1 MPAIRVSNLVKDYG
15 RVHALRGL
23 DLEVETGE
31 VLGFLGPN
39 GAGKTT
45 TIRILLDLI
54 RATSGTVEVLG
65 ADPRTA
71 GPQLRARIGYLP
83 GEPAL
88 PPTLTGREYLGY
100 LASLRGAAPR
110 LDELVARFGVEL
122 GRPIHTLSRGNKQK
136 IALVQAFMHAP
147 ELYVLDE
154 PTSGLDPLLQQ
165 EFRALVAEV
174 ATSDAT
180 VFLSS
185 HVLAEVE
192 QLTRRVAIVRSG
204 RVVDVDDIASL
215 RARAGQEVE
224 LSFASPID
232 PAVVDVDGVSDVEVD
247 GTHVRLL
254 LHGEPDQLLRAVA
267 PHHVTRIRAE
277 DRELES
283 VFLDLYRENG
293 S

>member
-1 MPAIRVSNLVKDYG
+1 MSAIRTSGLVKDYG
-15 RVHALRGL
+15 SVHALRGL
-23 DLEVETGE
+23 DLDVASGE

-54 RATSGTVEVLG
+54 RRTAGTVEVLG
-65 ADPRTA
+65 QDPRTA
-71 GPQLRARIGYLP
+71 GPQLRSRIGYLP

-88 PPTLTGREYLGY
+88 PPTLTGAEYLGY
-100 LASLRGAAPR
+100 LASLRGGAPR
-110 LDELVARFGVEL
+110 LDDLVRRFGVEL
-122 GRPIHTLSRGNKQK
+122 RRPIRTLSRGNKQK

-165 EFRALVAEV
+165 EFRTLVAEV
-174 ATSDAT
+174 AGDGAT

-204 RVVDVDDIASL
+204 RVVDVDDIAGL

-224 LSFASPID
+224 LTFAAP
-232 PAVVDVDGVSDVEVD
+232 VDAALVDLPGVSDVHVD
-247 GTHVRLL
+247 GATVRLL
-254 LHGEPDQLLRAVA
+254 LHGEPDALLRAVA
-267 PHHVTRIRAE
+267 PRHVTRIRAE
-277 DRELES
+277 DRELEDI
-283 VFLDLYRENG
+283 FLDLYREG
-293 S
+293 AA

>member
-15 RVHALRGL
+15 RVPALRGL

-88 PPTLTGREYLGY
+88 PPTLSGGEYLRY
-100 LASLRGAAPR
+100 LASLRGTAPR

-122 GRPIHTLSRGNKQK
+122 DRPIHTLSRGNKQK

-174 ATSDAT
+174 ASDAT

-204 RVVDVDDIASL
+204 RVVDIDDIVSL
-215 RARAGQEVE
+215 RERAGQEVE
-224 LSFASPID
+224 LRFAAPVAAS
-232 PAVVDVDGVSDVEVD
+232 VVDVEGVSDVEVD
-247 GTHVRLL
+247 GTTVRLL
-254 LHGEPDQLLRAVA
+254 LHGEPDALLRAVA
-267 PHHVTRIRAE
+267 SHHVTRIRAE

-283 VFLDLYRENG
+283 IFLDLYRSE

>member
-88 PPTLTGREYLGY
+88 R
-100 LASLRGAAPR
+100 
-110 LDELVARFGVEL
+110 
-122 GRPIHTLSRGNKQK
+122 RP
-136 IALVQAFMHAP
+136 
-147 ELYVLDE
+147 
-154 PTSGLDPLLQQ
+154 
-165 EFRALVAEV
+165 
-174 ATSDAT
+174 
-180 VFLSS
+180 
-185 HVLAEVE
+185 
-192 QLTRRVAIVRSG
+192 
-204 RVVDVDDIASL
+204 
-215 RARAGQEVE
+215 
-224 LSFASPID
+224 
-232 PAVVDVDGVSDVEVD
+232 
-247 GTHVRLL
+247 
-254 LHGEPDQLLRAVA
+254 
-267 PHHVTRIRAE
+267 
-277 DRELES
+277 
-283 VFLDLYRENG
+283 
-293 S
+293 

>member
-65 ADPRTA
+65 VDPRTA

-88 PPTLTGREYLGY
+88 PPTLTGREYLDY

-122 GRPIHTLSRGNKQK
+122 DRPIHTLSRGNKQK
-136 IALVQAFMHAP
+136 IALVQAFMHVP

-165 EFRALVAEV
+165 EFRSLVAESPV
-174 ATSDAT
+174 GRHG
-180 VFLSS
+180 VP
-185 HVLAEVE
+185 VL
-192 QLTRRVAIVRSG
+192 
-204 RVVDVDDIASL
+204 
-215 RARAGQEVE
+215 ARAG
-224 LSFASPID
+224 
-232 PAVVDVDGVSDVEVD
+232 
-247 GTHVRLL
+247 
-254 LHGEPDQLLRAVA
+254 
-267 PHHVTRIRAE
+267 
-277 DRELES
+277 
-283 VFLDLYRENG
+283 
-293 S
+293 